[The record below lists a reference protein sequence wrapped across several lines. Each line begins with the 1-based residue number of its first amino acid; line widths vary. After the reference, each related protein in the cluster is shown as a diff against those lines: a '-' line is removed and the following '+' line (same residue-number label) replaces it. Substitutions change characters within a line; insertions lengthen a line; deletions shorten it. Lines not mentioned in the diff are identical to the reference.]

1 MCGHAEC
8 EHSLGPGSHC
18 TACDRE
24 MVIKRQNAERVPMVK
39 GRPLAERLEMRR
51 ANTRNFRKNNPDG
64 QLRLELLKY
73 GVTVEWY
80 RAKEWEQQSLCA
92 VCGHPET
99 AMRNGKVRRLAVDH
113 DHETGKARGLV
124 CMACNL
130 QLATLENVE
139 WRKKA
144 ETYLTCH

>member
-18 TACDRE
+18 TVCDRE

-92 VCGHPET
+92 VCAQFAGILRPRCVME
-99 AMRNGKVRRLAVDH
+99 RLGDWLL
-113 DHETGKARGLV
+113 TTIMK
-124 CMACNL
+124 
-130 QLATLENVE
+130 LERLE
-139 WRKKA
+139 D
-144 ETYLTCH
+144 

>member
-18 TACDRE
+18 TVCDRE

-113 DHETGKARGLV
+113 DHETGKAR
-124 CMACNL
+124 
-130 QLATLENVE
+130 
-139 WRKKA
+139 
-144 ETYLTCH
+144 